1 MFKLQPEQRAEQCV
15 LLKEHKAAVNCER
28 QEMNDQEAR
37 SILAPWE
44 VLAMQVDAATQSN
57 FLLPK
62 MRGRATKSTATL
74 KRMKQ
79 KIFGSMSF
87 GEGCRIFV
95 VPPNIVSG
103 ANLTI
108 TIIHLSVIAALR
120 ERGGVLPQELHL
132 QLDNTTGDNKN
143 ETMMLYA
150 AWLVQTGQFQRVR
163 LFFLPKGH
171 THILIDQIFGR
182 VTAHLTSRSEVKRT

>member
-1 MFKLQPEQRAEQCV
+1 M
-15 LLKEHKAAVNCER
+15 NCES

-103 ANLTI
+103 ANLKPSPSST
-108 TIIHLSVIAALR
+108 
-120 ERGGVLPQELHL
+120 
-132 QLDNTTGDNKN
+132 
-143 ETMMLYA
+143 
-150 AWLVQTGQFQRVR
+150 
-163 LFFLPKGH
+163 
-171 THILIDQIFGR
+171 
-182 VTAHLTSRSEVKRT
+182 